1 MYGLRT
7 AILFAATLGISLA
20 ARGQGITIGADQP
33 PETEPRT
40 ALVIGNSAYRDA
52 PLVNP
57 TNDAEDV
64 AKRLSELGFRVMLHL
79 NANQR
84 QMKQAIRSYAST
96 LKAGG
101 VALFF
106 YAGHGVQSRNRNYLL
121 PVNADVQNEYELEDE
136 AVDANLVIGA
146 MDEAQ
151 TRVNIVILDA
161 CRNNPFAKSFR
172 SAQQGLAQ
180 MDAARG
186 SLIAFATS
194 PGSVA
199 ADGIG
204 RNGTYSKHLLQSLT
218 VPDVEVERVFKRVAQ
233 GVSTE
238 TRGRQIP
245 WTSSSLTGDFFFAIP
260 GGRLAQ
266 AKTEPAPVPV
276 IGNNSIQLQVE
287 LAFWDTIKASTM
299 VEDYEEYLKRF
310 PDGQFTGLAR
320 IRIRALK
327 APPKSPS

>member
-1 MYGLRT
+1 MTKRFGLT
-7 AILFAATLGISLA
+7 LFLAFAALGGFA
-20 ARGQGITIGADQP
+20 HAQGITIGAAQP
-33 PETEPRT
+33 ESEPRT
-40 ALVIGNSAYRDA
+40 ALVIGNAAYKDA

-57 TNDAEDV
+57 VNDAEDV
-64 AKRLSELGFRVMLHL
+64 AKRLSDLGFRVMLHL

-84 QMKQAIRSYAST
+84 QMKQAIRSFSTT
-96 LKAGG
+96 LKSGG

-106 YAGHGVQSRNRNYLL
+106 FAGHGVQSRNRNYLL

-172 SAQQGLAQ
+172 SASQGLAQ
-180 MDAARG
+180 MEAARG
-186 SLIAFATS
+186 SLVAFATS

-199 ADGIG
+199 ADGLG
-204 RNGTYSKHLLQSLT
+204 RNGTYSKHLLVSLAT
-218 VPDVEVERVFKRVAQ
+218 PDVEVERVFKRVAQ

-245 WTSSSLTGDFFFAIP
+245 WTSSSLTGDFYFVEP
-260 GGRLAQ
+260 GAAPAAPKAD
-266 AKTEPAPVPV
+266 AKPVPV

-287 LAFWDTIKASTM
+287 LAFWDTIKTSTM
-299 VEDYEEYLKRF
+299 AEDFDEYLGRF
-310 PDGQFTGLAR
+310 PDGQFVGLAR
-320 IRIRALK
+320 NRLK
-327 APPKSPS
+327 ALRAKK

>member
-1 MYGLRT
+1 MGWVRNL
-7 AILFAATLGISLA
+7 LGVVVFAAIGAPVPALA
-20 ARGQGITIGADQP
+20 QGITIGQAPSQG
-33 PETEPRT
+33 EPRT
-40 ALVIGNSAYRDA
+40 ALVIGNSAYKDA
-52 PLVNP
+52 PLINP

-84 QMKQAIRSYAST
+84 QMKQAIRSFAAT
-96 LKAGG
+96 LKSGG
-101 VALFF
+101 VGLFF

-151 TRVNIVILDA
+151 TRVNILILDA

-172 SAQQGLAQ
+172 SASQGLAQ
-180 MDAARG
+180 MEAARG
-186 SLIAFATS
+186 SLVAFATA

-204 RNGTYSKHLLQSLT
+204 RNGTYSKHLLLSLAS
-218 VPDVEVERVFKRVAQ
+218 PDVEVERVFKRVAQ

-245 WTSSSLTGDFFFAIP
+245 WTSSSLTGDFYFSPP
-260 GGRLAQ
+260 GAALMPARADM
-266 AKTEPAPVPV
+266 APVPV

-287 LAFWDTIKASTM
+287 LAFWDTIKASTI
-299 VEDYEEYLKRF
+299 VEDYDEYLKRF
-310 PDGQFTGLAR
+310 PDGQFVGLAR
-320 IRIRALK
+320 NRLK
-327 APPKSPS
+327 ALRAN